1 MACLYFSAWLLKL
14 HDKIKWLIFTMPF
27 YILMAAKLE
36 LNKILTDSLF
46 TFTNFF
52 VKKQHSQPE
61 STSCV
66 PLSSEHK
73 HFLNGW
79 PYQLPQRGDEQK
91 HFPRRPAESHT
102 RPASLSVQRPLCLPL
117 PFPWQQPGA
126 PSRDGYLQQVYFQ
139 ICTQVSLWSVHMV
152 TLFLAFAKY
161 WVAQYMHTFSW
172 LHQCLPSFR
181 TRWFLDWH
189 SFLSLRSW
197 TLKQR
202 AAGAEMVLSVRDA
215 NWWIT
220 NIKSRVPMVR
230 ENLEISGSDFHACKS
245 HGDLL
250 HLILF
255 L

>member
-14 HDKIKWLIFTMPF
+14 HDKIKWLKFTMPF
-27 YILMAAKLE
+27 YILMAAKLG
-36 LNKILTDSLF
+36 LSKVLTDSLF
-46 TFTNFF
+46 TFSNFF

-139 ICTQVSLWSVHMV
+139 ICTQVSLRSVHVV
-152 TLFLAFAKY
+152 TPLLAFAKILSSAIHAH
-161 WVAQYMHTFSW
+161 VLMTSPV
-172 LHQCLPSFR
+172 LPSFR

-189 SFLSLRSW
+189 CFLSLRSW

-202 AAGAEMVLSVRDA
+202 AAGAEMVLSVREMLTD
-215 NWWIT
+215 
-220 NIKSRVPMVR
+220 
-230 ENLEISGSDFHACKS
+230 G
-245 HGDLL
+245 
-250 HLILF
+250 
-255 L
+255 